1 MEEALVQ
8 SALEK
13 IRKARARGRNN
24 VNLSQ
29 DEVDALERRR
39 QERESIRKRGQ
50 HQQRQV
56 PKKNNRL
63 IAAAS
68 PSSSRSRGTPKSS
81 RKPSNEQNNAAYT
94 SGSAAAAAAAA
105 AAPPPGF
112 RVAGPDGQPI
122 YAPFG
127 YYPPSDTARHS
138 PTTSRTT
145 SRSTSASSKRQPT
158 PPYDAPHPPGYQSR
172 YYGPPTPDLRPR
184 SSTSTRSDEPP
195 RIPRNRSASSA
206 QQYYADVFGPGPNPA
221 PPGIGSAGG
230 RRNFSGPPDV
240 SYSTLRRVPPASSSP
255 LRASVPVSA
264 SDPNLR
270 VGRGSKS
277 ALGKESS
284 SSTDEEGPARPG
296 PAQPD
301 PALTRPEP
309 ENDPQELEDE
319 AAADDEEEGE
329 QPALGYG
336 GLDIISKLSPSS
348 VHQAA
353 PANCS
358 PAFQAENDERRN
370 PLATRTGSSAQDLLL
385 GKKKMA
391 ELLPTAQ
398 QQPVWPSRQPSPKNI
413 AIAYC
418 TYQILYW
425 CWMKLESME
434 EREGKEEEVRH
445 LEGRLRTVKAAAD
458 ARKLEEQ
465 KPTVPSPVA
474 QDGSVVKKGTRS
486 WRDTVSEY
494 LGFSR

>member
-1 MEEALVQ
+1 MFHEVDNSDEDDGQGVILDPASFMSASPALNQRAFAGDELFFTGYDLANGRTSANAPFDDVGYGDGYGYSDEDGQYDYEPGTVAYPIPEQTMEEALVQ

-39 QERESIRKRGQ
+39 QYPALEAPAPKTPSKGRGSRSGSVVSISSDKSR
-50 HQQRQV
+50 
-56 PKKNNRL
+56 KKNNRL

-284 SSTDEEGPARPG
+284 SSTDEEGEG
-296 PAQPD
+296 VQVEVEVV
-301 PALTRPEP
+301 PE
-309 ENDPQELEDE
+309 
-319 AAADDEEEGE
+319 
-329 QPALGYG
+329 
-336 GLDIISKLSPSS
+336 
-348 VHQAA
+348 
-353 PANCS
+353 
-358 PAFQAENDERRN
+358 
-370 PLATRTGSSAQDLLL
+370 TRTTGGGGEGYRIDRV
-385 GKKKMA
+385 
-391 ELLPTAQ
+391 
-398 QQPVWPSRQPSPKNI
+398 PVGG
-413 AIAYC
+413 
-418 TYQILYW
+418 
-425 CWMKLESME
+425 
-434 EREGKEEEVRH
+434 ERKRK
-445 LEGRLRTVKAAAD
+445 GRR
-458 ARKLEEQ
+458 
-465 KPTVPSPVA
+465 
-474 QDGSVVKKGTRS
+474 
-486 WRDTVSEY
+486 
-494 LGFSR
+494 